1 MWLPCIITSGDASS
15 RVSGH
20 LINGVFD
27 GRIETNGEEFQVEQ
41 SNKFFREQQD
51 FHSVMYRASD
61 VDFEQLEA
69 SCATKGKLLEEMKR
83 IQSTAIPAKPVSK
96 QNRANTPSLR
106 DFFGGIRARRAST
119 INGARFCQ
127 VRVAVDNLFF
137 RIIGNSNVDTTMAE
151 VSVIFSRVQEIFAA
165 ADFDSD
171 GNSDGITPL
180 IADIDIIT
188 TSSPNYPMFRDD
200 KVISVND
207 YLDRWSSI
215 DHSAVCLAL
224 LLTYRDFDS
233 GVLGLAWV
241 AEASGGNRGGI
252 CEESII
258 LSGER
263 RSLNT
268 AIVTLLN
275 YGQRQARSVTEI
287 TIAHEFGHNFGSP
300 VSTLAQLALTTLL
313 STTCTNYIIDFIL
326 LAA

>member
-1 MWLPCIITSGDASS
+1 MKFTYSKCPTRMTIIFMAPVHHVSGDDSS

-27 GRIETNGEEFQVEQ
+27 GRIETNGEEFQIEH
-41 SNKFFREQQD
+41 SNKFFKEQQD

-61 VDFEQLEA
+61 VDFEQLKA
-69 SCATKGKLLEEMKR
+69 SCATKGKLLEEMKC
-83 IQSTAIPAKPVSK
+83 IQSTAIPVKPVLK
-96 QNRANTPSLR
+96 QDRANTPSLQE
-106 DFFGGIRARRAST
+106 FVGGVRARRAST
-119 INGARFCQ
+119 INGACFCQ

-137 RIIGNSNVDTTMAE
+137 RMIGNSNVGATLAE

-188 TSSPNYPMFRDD
+188 TSSADYPMFRDNE
-200 KVISVND
+200 IIPVND

-241 AEASGGNRGGI
+241 AEATGGNRGGI

-258 LSGER
+258 LSGQR
-263 RSLNT
+263 RNLNT

-275 YGQRQARSVTEI
+275 YGQRQVRSVTEI
-287 TIAHEFGHNFGSP
+287 NIAHQFGHSFGSL
-300 VSTLAQLALTTLL
+300 VSA
-313 STTCTNYIIDFIL
+313 
-326 LAA
+326 